1 MLKLVEM
8 RYIIRNKET
17 GDFLDR
23 SGNWTRFTNNAQQF
37 PNGWSVPLHLEPL
50 RISNDAVELVSIHPQ

>member
-1 MLKLVEM
+1 
-8 RYIIRNKET
+8 
-17 GDFLDR
+17 LDR